1 MSRWVR
7 QHIGQMKGY
16 APGFQPASGHVTK
29 LNTNENPYAPSTAVL
44 KALSS
49 VDADALR
56 KYPPPLADGFR
67 DVAAQVHGVERANV
81 IATNG
86 GDELLRLVVTTF
98 VEPGRP
104 IGVLDPSYSLYPV
117 LAELHGS
124 PIVSVEMSSDWSIP
138 RDFAERMNDAGASLV
153 MVVNPHAPSGALT
166 EIDALETLAS
176 RLNAVLLIDEAY
188 VDFVDPEREHDL
200 VPMIRRFDN
209 VILLRSLS
217 KGYSLAG
224 LRFGYGLAPES
235 LIEPMLT
242 KTRDSYNV
250 DSIAQRL
257 ATAALESR
265 ADARRSWSLVRAERE
280 RVRSGL
286 QALDFDVPPSQSNF
300 VLCTVPGGRQAAE
313 ALLSALEREEIFVR
327 HFGAPRIADKL
338 RITIGTPSQNDR
350 LLLAIAQWHRG
361 RSIDS

>member
-1 MSRWVR
+1 
-7 QHIGQMKGY
+7 MKGY
-16 APGFQPASGHVTK
+16 TPGFQPASPSVTK
-29 LNTNENPYAPSTAVL
+29 LNTNENPYAPSGAVL
-44 KALSS
+44 RALASI
-49 VDADALR
+49 DAEALR

-67 DVAAQVHGVERANV
+67 DTAAQVHGVERANV
-81 IATNG
+81 VATNG

-124 PIVSVEMSSDWSIP
+124 PIVSTEMPADWSIP

-153 MVVNPHAPSGALT
+153 MVVNPHAPSGSLT
-166 EIDALETLAS
+166 GLEALEALAS
-176 RLNAVLLIDEAY
+176 RLKAVLLIDEAY
-188 VDFVDPEREHDL
+188 VDFVDPEIEHDL

-224 LRFGYGLAPES
+224 LRFGYGLGPSS

-250 DSIAQRL
+250 DSISQKL
-257 ATAALESR
+257 AIAALESR
-265 ADARRSWSLVRAERE
+265 ADARRSWSLVRAERS
-280 RVRSGL
+280 RVSSSLQGL
-286 QALDFDVPPSQSNF
+286 GFEVPPSQSNF
-300 VLCTVPGGRQAAE
+300 ILSTVPGGSDAAE
-313 ALLSALEREEIFVR
+313 DLLAALEREEIFVR

-350 LLLAIAQWHRG
+350 LLLAIGQWHQR
-361 RSIDS
+361 RHTR